1 MVESK
6 LNLPEKFSFYYR
18 ISDNSLL
25 GNMGNL
31 QYESTV
37 KKIADFD
44 TVEDF
49 WKILQHMKKPEHL
62 KNGIEFQLFK
72 YNIKPLWE
80 DESNK
85 KGGRI
90 SIKLKKENSSL
101 VWEEFILLLIGGNF
115 PDKIKEEIN
124 GVLISIRR
132 DFNFLQIWFRTFEN
146 NNINDINQ
154 CLRELL
160 QIPNEVELDVKPFAN
175 NKNEG
180 GYYKKNYNN
189 YYKGGRYYK

>member
-1 MVESK
+1 MESY
-6 LNLPEKFSFYYR
+6 LDLDEKFSFYYR

-25 GNMGNL
+25 GNVGNL
-31 QYESTV
+31 QYENTV
-37 KKIADFD
+37 KKIADFS

-49 WKILQHMKKPEHL
+49 WKIFQHMKKPESL
-62 KNGIEFQLFK
+62 QNGIEFQLFK
-72 YNIKPLWE
+72 SNIKPLWE

-132 DFNFLQIWFRTFEN
+132 DFNFLQIWFKTFEN

>member
-1 MVESK
+1 MESY
-6 LNLPEKFSFYYR
+6 LDLDEKFSFYYR

-25 GNMGNL
+25 GNVGNL
-31 QYESTV
+31 QYENTV
-37 KKIADFD
+37 KKIADFE

-49 WKILQHMKKPEHL
+49 WKIFQHMKKPESL

-80 DESNK
+80 DDSNK

-101 VWEEFILLLIGGNF
+101 VWEEIILLLIGGDF
-115 PDKIKEEIN
+115 PEKIRNEIN
-124 GVLISIRR
+124 GVLISVRKE
-132 DFNFLQIWFRTFEN
+132 FNFLQIWFKTYEK
-146 NNINDINQ
+146 NNINDINN
-154 CLRELL
+154 CLREFL
-160 QIPNEVELDVKPFAN
+160 QIPNDVDLDVKPFSKD
-175 NKNEG
+175 KNEG

-189 YYKGGRYYK
+189 YNKGRYYK

>member
-1 MVESK
+1 MESY
-6 LNLPEKFSFYYR
+6 LDLDEKFSFYYR

-25 GNMGNL
+25 GNVGNL
-31 QYESTV
+31 QYENTV
-37 KKIADFD
+37 KKIADFE

-49 WKILQHMKKPEHL
+49 WKIFQHMKKPESL
-62 KNGIEFQLFK
+62 KSGIEFQLFK

-101 VWEEFILLLIGGNF
+101 VWEEIILLLIGGNF
-115 PDKIKEEIN
+115 PQKIKNEIN
-124 GVLISIRR
+124 GVLISVRKE
-132 DFNFLQIWFRTFEN
+132 FNFLQIWFKTYEK
-146 NNINDINQ
+146 NNINEINN

-160 QIPNEVELDVKPFAN
+160 QIPNEVDLDVKSFTKE
-175 NKNEG
+175 KNEG

-189 YYKGGRYYK
+189 YNKGRYYK

>member
-1 MVESK
+1 MESY
-6 LNLPEKFSFYYR
+6 LDLDEKFSFYYR

-25 GNMGNL
+25 GNVGNL
-31 QYESTV
+31 QYENTV
-37 KKIADFD
+37 KKIADFE

-49 WKILQHMKKPEHL
+49 WKIFQHMKKPEHL

-72 YNIKPLWE
+72 HNIKPLWE

-132 DFNFLQIWFRTFEN
+132 DFNFLQIWFKTFEN

>member
-37 KKIADFD
+37 KKIADFE

-49 WKILQHMKKPEHL
+49 WKIFQHMKKPEHL

-72 YNIKPLWE
+72 YKIKHLWE

-85 KGGRI
+85 KGERI
-90 SIKLKKENSSL
+90 SIKLKKENWYL
-101 VWEEFILLLIGGNF
+101 VWEEFILLLIGWNF
-115 PDKIKEEIN
+115 SDKIKEEIN

-132 DFNFLQIWFRTFEN
+132 DFNFLQIWFKTFEN

-189 YYKGGRYYK
+189 YYKGWRNYK